1 MKNKELGF
9 PEVQLSRLNPEPRAI
24 SLIPEDIARKYN
36 VVPISVI
43 GKILTIATGEP
54 ADVLVF
60 DDLKSI
66 TGYQIRICLA
76 ERNEV
81 TETIEKWYRKEA
93 EAFSK
98 ILEGAGEEKP
108 LEILQEEQEKEEEA
122 LLAQILSDPDKGI
135 SIDTTWQEPKEE
147 STVTDEETQDRTYIK
162 GLIDQASQE
171 RVEVFV
177 GGEVMTEEVGPEN
190 LAAQADQAPIVRL
203 VDHIL
208 LDGYLK
214 RASDIHLEPYEK
226 RFRLRHRIDGIL
238 YEEFNIPL
246 HLVQALIARLKII
259 SNLNIT
265 EKRLPQ
271 DGRFKMNIEKK
282 AIDYRVSILPIS
294 FGEKVVMR
302 ALDSSTIKL
311 KLSDLG
317 FSLQAMET
325 MERMIR
331 RPYGMILVT
340 GPTGSGKSTT
350 LSAVINDLNTPER
363 NIMTIEDPVEYQIP
377 GITQIPVNPNIG
389 FTFADGLRSLLRQ
402 SPDIIMVGEIR
413 DFETADIA
421 VKAALTGQL
430 VLSTLHTN
438 DAASAIN
445 RLVDMGVEPFLV
457 SSSVIMILAQRL
469 VRKICRFCRAE
480 VEIPAAV
487 LANLGI
493 EPASSGNRHVF
504 YAGKG
509 CEKCRQ
515 TGYHG
520 RVAIGEVLVM
530 DEELKELA
538 GRSVSTDE
546 INKMAIA
553 KGMSTLRESAI
564 NNLKEGITTV
574 EEIIRVT
581 SEE

>member
-1 MKNKELGF
+1 
-9 PEVQLSRLNPEPRAI
+9 
-24 SLIPEDIARKYN
+24 
-36 VVPISVI
+36 
-43 GKILTIATGEP
+43 
-54 ADVLVF
+54 
-60 DDLKSI
+60 
-66 TGYQIRICLA
+66 
-76 ERNEV
+76 
-81 TETIEKWYRKEA
+81 
-93 EAFSK
+93 
-98 ILEGAGEEKP
+98 
-108 LEILQEEQEKEEEA
+108 
-122 LLAQILSDPDKGI
+122 
-135 SIDTTWQEPKEE
+135 
-147 STVTDEETQDRTYIK
+147 TVTDEETQDRTYIK

-171 RVEVFV
+171 RVEVLV
-177 GGEVMTEEVGPEN
+177 GGEVDEEVGPEN
-190 LAAQADQAPIVRL
+190 LAAQADQAPIVKL

-214 RASDIHLEPYEK
+214 RASDVHLEPYEK
-226 RFRLRHRIDGIL
+226 RFRLRYRIDGIL

-246 HLVQALIARLKII
+246 HLMQALIARLKII

-271 DGRFKMNIEKK
+271 DGRFKMSMEKK
-282 AIDYRVSILPIS
+282 EIDYRVSILPIS

-302 ALDSSTIKL
+302 ALDSSTIAL

-377 GITQIPVNPNIG
+377 GITQIPVNPTIN
-389 FTFADGLRSLLRQ
+389 FTFAEGLRSLLRQ

-480 VEIPAAV
+480 VEIPTAV

-493 EPASSGNRHVF
+493 ETASSGKRPVF

-509 CEKCRQ
+509 C
-515 TGYHG
+515 
-520 RVAIGEVLVM
+520 
-530 DEELKELA
+530 
-538 GRSVSTDE
+538 
-546 INKMAIA
+546 
-553 KGMSTLRESAI
+553 
-564 NNLKEGITTV
+564 
-574 EEIIRVT
+574 
-581 SEE
+581 

>member
-1 MKNKELGF
+1 MKNKEFGF
-9 PEVQLSRLNPEPRAI
+9 PKIQLSQLNPESQAI
-24 SLIPEDIARKYN
+24 SLIPEAVARKYN

-43 GKILTIATGEP
+43 GKILTIATGDP
-54 ADVLVF
+54 ANVLVF

-66 TGYQIRICLA
+66 TDYQIRICLA
-76 ERNEV
+76 DRNEV
-81 TETIEKWYRKEA
+81 AETLEKWYRKEA
-93 EAFSK
+93 KAFSE
-98 ILEGAGEEKP
+98 ILEESKKQKP
-108 LEILQEEQEKEEEA
+108 LEILEEEREKEDEA
-122 LLAQILSDPDKGI
+122 LLAKILSEPEKEI
-135 SIDTTWQEPKEE
+135 SVGTWQEPKEE
-147 STVTDEETQDRTYIK
+147 ATVTDEETQDRTYIK

-171 RVEVFV
+171 RVEVLV
-177 GGEVMTEEVGPEN
+177 GGEVDEEVGPEN
-190 LAAQADQAPIVRL
+190 LAAQADQAPIVKL

-214 RASDIHLEPYEK
+214 RASDVHLEPYEK
-226 RFRLRHRIDGIL
+226 RFRLRYRIDGIL

-246 HLVQALIARLKII
+246 HLMQALIARLKII

-271 DGRFKMNIEKK
+271 DGRFKMSMEKK
-282 AIDYRVSILPIS
+282 EIDYRVSILPIS

-302 ALDSSTIKL
+302 ALDSSTIAL

-389 FTFADGLRSLLRQ
+389 FTFAEGLRSLLRQ

-480 VEIPAAV
+480 VEIPTAV

-493 EPASSGNRHVF
+493 ETASSGKRPVF

-530 DEELKELA
+530 DEEIKELA
-538 GRSVSTDE
+538 SRSVSTDE
-546 INKMAIA
+546 INKMAVA

-564 NNLKEGITTV
+564 NNLKEGITTL

>member
-1 MKNKELGF
+1 MKNKEFGF

-43 GKILTIATGEP
+43 GKILTIATAEP

-76 ERNEV
+76 DKNEV

-98 ILEGAGEEKP
+98 ILEGAEEQKP
-108 LEILQEEQEKEEEA
+108 LEILEEEREKEDEA
-122 LLAQILSDPDKGI
+122 LLAKILSEPEKEI
-135 SIDTTWQEPKEE
+135 SVGTWQEPKEE
-147 STVTDEETQDRTYIK
+147 ATVTDEETQDRTYIK

-171 RVEVFV
+171 RVEVLV
-177 GGEVMTEEVGPEN
+177 GGEVDEEVGPEN
-190 LAAQADQAPIVRL
+190 LAAQADQAPIVKL

-214 RASDIHLEPYEK
+214 RASDVHLEPYEK
-226 RFRLRHRIDGIL
+226 RFRLRYRIDGIL

-246 HLVQALIARLKII
+246 HLMQALIARLKII

-271 DGRFKMNIEKK
+271 DGRFKMSMEKK
-282 AIDYRVSILPIS
+282 EIDYRVRILPIS

-302 ALDSSTIKL
+302 ALDSSTIAL

-389 FTFADGLRSLLRQ
+389 FTFAEGLRSLLRQ

-480 VEIPAAV
+480 VEIPTAV

-493 EPASSGNRHVF
+493 ETASSGKRPVF

-538 GRSVSTDE
+538 SRSVSTDE
-546 INKMAIA
+546 INKMAVA
-553 KGMSTLRESAI
+553 KGMSTLRDSSI
-564 NNLKEGITTV
+564 NNLKEGITTL

>member
-1 MKNKELGF
+1 MKNKEFGF

-43 GKILTIATGEP
+43 GKILTIATAEP

-76 ERNEV
+76 DKNEV
-81 TETIEKWYRKEA
+81 AETLEKWYRKEA

-98 ILEGAGEEKP
+98 ILEGAEEQKP
-108 LEILQEEQEKEEEA
+108 LEILEEEREKEDEA
-122 LLAQILSDPDKGI
+122 LLAKILSEPEREI
-135 SIDTTWQEPKEE
+135 SVGTWQEPKEE

-171 RVEVFV
+171 RVELLV
-177 GGEVMTEEVGPEN
+177 GGEVDEEVGPEN

-214 RASDIHLEPYEK
+214 RASDVHLEPYEK
-226 RFRLRHRIDGIL
+226 RFRLRYRIDGIL

-246 HLVQALIARLKII
+246 HLMQALIARLKII

-271 DGRFKMNIEKK
+271 DGRFKMSMEKK
-282 AIDYRVSILPIS
+282 EIDYRVSILPIS

-302 ALDSSTIKL
+302 ALDSSTIAL

-389 FTFADGLRSLLRQ
+389 FTFAEGLRSLLRQ

-457 SSSVIMILAQRL
+457 SSSVIVVLAQRL

-480 VEIPAAV
+480 VEIPTAV
-487 LANLGI
+487 LAKLGI
-493 EPASSGNRHVF
+493 ESASFGKRPVF

-538 GRSVSTDE
+538 SRSVSTDE
-546 INKMAIA
+546 INKMAVA

-564 NNLKEGITTV
+564 NNLKEGITTL